1 VTGLADVYRPGMS
14 AAVVAA
20 ALVAEQKSPEPAATG
35 RGEIQNQERDQTVNE
50 TTDRIVAWTEFGP
63 QGERGPLWEVTIE
76 RETPDAEWT
85 LYAAFEGFEDGAAD
99 FNELQRCASAGFRA
113 ERELM
118 RLTDPERWTRG
129 EVAARHPELNWSSIK
144 PLEKYIASHSY
155 RCRQR
160 GCTMYGLF
168 HVADD
173 ATQVRHTA
181 LHATGRGWELEV
193 ATAPGSD
200 RWQVLTSGGRVVSAD
215 DPRDFAAAFSTAR
228 RRVDELNATGQR

>member
-1 VTGLADVYRPGMS
+1 MANFFRPGMS
-14 AAVVAA
+14 AAEAAA
-20 ALVAEQKSPEPAATG
+20 ALVAAEKSPEPAATG
-35 RGEIQNQERDQTVNE
+35 RGEIQNQERDQIMDE
-50 TTDRIVAWTEFGP
+50 TSGRIVAWTEFGP

-76 RETPDAEWT
+76 RLTADEPWT
-85 LYAAFEGFEDGAAD
+85 LYAAFEGFEDGAAQ
-99 FNELQRCASAGFRA
+99 FEELSRCASAGYRA

-118 RLTDPERWTRG
+118 RLTDPERWARG
-129 EVAARHPELNWSSIK
+129 EMAARHPELLHRSVK
-144 PLEKYIASHSY
+144 PLEAYVAKHSY
-155 RCRQR
+155 RCALR

-168 HVADD
+168 HVDD
-173 ATQVRHTA
+173 DETQVRHTA

-228 RRVDELNATGQR
+228 RRVDELNGSGRG